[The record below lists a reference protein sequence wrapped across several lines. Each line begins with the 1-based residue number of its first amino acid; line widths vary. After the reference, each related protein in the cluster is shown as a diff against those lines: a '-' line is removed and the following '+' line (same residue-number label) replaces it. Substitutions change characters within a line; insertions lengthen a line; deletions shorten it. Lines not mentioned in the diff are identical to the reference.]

1 MLSWGDIETRA
12 IAFQKRWIS
21 TIGEEKQLSNNFQ
34 NDFMQVFGVDW
45 HIGLNQ
51 HQIYLKDGSIGY
63 IDYFIPGKILIEMKS
78 KGKSLKTAYTQAM
91 TYVEALKPEEKPL
104 LIVCSDFDKIEVHN
118 LEKKYSYKP
127 FKVSQLKNHIRI
139 FGFLAGYNLKNDEI
153 AEVEVNTEAS
163 YKIANIHD
171 ALKEKGYD
179 GHDLET
185 YIVRIVFCL
194 FAEDTGIF
202 QKESFE
208 NYIESTKEDGS
219 DLSIKLMSL
228 FSILDTPFEKR
239 PKGLGDNL
247 NNFRYINGAIF
258 KNALPL
264 ASFDNKMR
272 KLLLECS
279 KEFDWSKIS
288 PAIFGAMF
296 QGVMDEEKR
305 RNLGAHYT
313 SRDNIMKIINP
324 LFLDNLKVDF
334 EKSKTTKKE
343 LLDFQK
349 KLSSLKFLD
358 PACGSGNFL
367 IVAYEEL
374 RKLEFEVLKLLFDKK
389 ENMFLE
395 TVISVKINQFS
406 GIEIED
412 FPAQVANLSMILM
425 KHLLDREISEYFG
438 FNVIEFPIKESA
450 NITRANAL
458 EIEWNDVADL
468 NSLNY
473 IFGNP
478 PFIGARETSKKQR
491 EEINN
496 IYLDTNEKTT
506 KTSGLND
513 YVSGWFYK
521 AAKISYEYPIEVGF
535 VATNSITQGEQVE
548 SVWKV
553 LFDKFKIK
561 INFAYRNFKWIND
574 AKFKA
579 AVNVVIIG
587 FSSKVKKSKKYLWN
601 ENGQRKNVETINAYL
616 LERKDIFVSSRSKP
630 FGNISK
636 MQFGNKPTDGN
647 YLILSVEE
655 KNEILSKNPE
665 AINLIKEYLSSK
677 DYLYNVKRYCIWLFN
692 IPPDRYS
699 KIKPIMERIELVRN
713 HRLESKK
720 SNTQSDAS
728 KPSLFQE
735 IRQPKTEYLFL
746 PGVSSENRKYIPMGY
761 LKPEVIAGGGTK
773 IVHGATLYEFGVLTS
788 SIHMVWVKAVTGRL
802 ENRLN
807 YSVSLVYNTFPWP
820 EITELNKKKISDTAQ
835 NILDVREKYKDSSL
849 AELYNPLLMPVDLLK
864 AHELNDK
871 AVWEAYGKA
880 WDLNSEEDC
889 LTHLFELYE
898 KLVSD

>member
-185 YIVRIVFCL
+185 YVVRIVFCL

-202 QKESFE
+202 QKEGFE

-228 FSILDTPFEKR
+228 FSILDTPIDRR

-258 KNALPL
+258 KNPLPL
-264 ASFDNKMR
+264 ASFDSKMR

-296 QGVMDEEKR
+296 QGVMDEQKR

-313 SRDNIMKIINP
+313 SRENIMKILDP

-438 FNVIEFPIKESA
+438 FNVIDFPIKESA
-450 NITRANAL
+450 NIVRANAL
-458 EIEWNDVADL
+458 EIDWNNVVDL
-468 NSLNY
+468 SSLNY
-473 IFGNP
+473 IIGNP
-478 PFIGARETSKKQR
+478 PFIGAKETSSVQR
-491 EEINN
+491 KEINA
-496 IYLDTNEKTT
+496 IYLDEKGKQTS
-506 KTSGLND
+506 TSGKND

-521 AAKISYEYPIEVGF
+521 ASDISSKYRVEVGF
-535 VATNSITQGEQVE
+535 VSTNSITQGEQIE

-553 LFDKFKIK
+553 LFDKFNIQ
-561 INFAYRNFKWIND
+561 INFAYKNFKWTNN
-574 AKFKA
+574 AKYNA
-579 AVNVVIIG
+579 AVIVVIIG
-587 FSSKVKKSKKYLWN
+587 FSSIVKPTIKFLWDA
-601 ENGQRKNVETINAYL
+601 EGIKRTVSRINAYL
-616 LERKDIFVSSRSKP
+616 LERENVFIKSRTKP
-630 FGNISK
+630 FSEVSKMMKGNI
-636 MQFGNKPTDGN
+636 PADGN
-647 YLILSVEE
+647 FLIMSEEE
-655 KNEILSKNPE
+655 KNELLINYPE
-665 AINLIKEYLSSK
+665 AKEIIKTYLSSR
-677 DYLYNVKRYCIWLFN
+677 DFLHGIKRYCIWLEN
-692 IPPDRYS
+692 VSPSKYS
-699 KIKPIMERIELVRN
+699 RIKPIMERIESVKQF
-713 HRLESKK
+713 RLKSKK
-720 SNTQSDAS
+720 PKTVLDAS

-735 IRQPKTEYLFL
+735 IRQPKSNYLFI
-746 PGVSSENRKYIPMGY
+746 PGISSENRKYIPMGY
-761 LKPEVIAGGGTK
+761 LEQNVIAGSGTVL
-773 IVHGATLYEFGVLTS
+773 VHNATLLEFGILTS
-788 SIHMVWVKAVTGRL
+788 ITHMAWIKSVSGRL
-802 ENRLN
+802 KNDLS

-820 EITELNKKKISDTAQ
+820 YITDEIKNKISATAK
-835 NILDVREKYKDSSL
+835 NILEIREKYKDSSL

-880 WDLNSEEDC
+880 WNINSEEDC

-898 KLVSD
+898 KLVNN